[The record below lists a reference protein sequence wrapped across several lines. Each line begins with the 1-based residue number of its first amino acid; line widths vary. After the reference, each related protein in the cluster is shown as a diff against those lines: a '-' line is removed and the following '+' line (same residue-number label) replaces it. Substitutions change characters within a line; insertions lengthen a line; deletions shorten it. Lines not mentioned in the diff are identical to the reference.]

1 MHLNTRA
8 LSSAQDYLSPPN
20 KGGDTD
26 AHRGI
31 GEAKPDAWKR
41 QVQEE
46 IDSAAQDTV
55 KWRIIYN
62 YVPRNPANLCSTYIM
77 SKHIASTSQSM

>member
-55 KWRIIYN
+55 KWPLHIIIIMFLEIQQYIHN
-62 YVPRNPANLCSTYIM
+62 VQTY
-77 SKHIASTSQSM
+77 S